1 MNCLPHKSQPS
12 LVTIVIVKMIPTFI
26 PKKKKERKFYA
37 TLFCLPWLQND
48 NDGIVTKV
56 IGLRPSL
63 TQGARPGTSH
73 TANSKIS
80 P

>member
-1 MNCLPHKSQPS
+1 
-12 LVTIVIVKMIPTFI
+12 MIPTFI
-26 PKKKKERKFYA
+26 PKKKKERTKGNFMPLY
-37 TLFCLPWLQND
+37 FIFRLQND

-56 IGLRPSL
+56 IGLRPSP

-73 TANSKIS
+73 TANSKLS